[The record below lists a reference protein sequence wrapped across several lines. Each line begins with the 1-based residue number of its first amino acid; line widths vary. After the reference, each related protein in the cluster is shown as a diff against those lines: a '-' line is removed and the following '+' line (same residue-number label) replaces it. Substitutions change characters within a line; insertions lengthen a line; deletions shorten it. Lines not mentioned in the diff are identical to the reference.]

1 MNAFKKRALLVVDD
15 SHDDVELLKRAFY
28 KTGWTNPIVTLPN
41 GEDAI
46 DYLVSR
52 LEAGKSE
59 WDSLPVAILTDL
71 KMPRGDGFQLLQ
83 WIRGQ
88 AVLDHVLRVVITNSN
103 IETDVQRAFEAGANF
118 FLTKPADYDDFLMFA
133 SKLPRV
139 AETQSLSGGS
149 CSAPQCLLAATGDKS
164 SPAGVARE
172 PVGELHHSIQSELA
186 CATVNTEDRSPATH
200 RTVRFEA
207 SIHVSQS
214 IFHDG
219 PRG

>member
-59 WDSLPVAILTDL
+59 WDSLPVAVLTDL

-133 SKLPRV
+133 SNFLAWLRLNRYP
-139 AETQSLSGGS
+139 AEAAPPPNASL
-149 CSAPQCLLAATGDKS
+149 LL
-164 SPAGVARE
+164 
-172 PVGELHHSIQSELA
+172 
-186 CATVNTEDRSPATH
+186 PATNH
-200 RTVRFEA
+200 RPPVWPE
-207 SIHVSQS
+207 SQS
-214 IFHDG
+214 VNFIT
-219 PRG
+219 RSKAS